1 MASITLQGDTIET
14 VGELPT
20 PGSQAPAF
28 NLPNTSLENTALAD
42 FAGKTLILNIYPSID
57 TGVCA
62 QSTRQFNQRAGEKDV
77 TVINI
82 SADLPFAHGRF
93 CSAEGLDNVT
103 NLSVF
108 RDPEFGNDYGV
119 TITTGPLQGLLS
131 RAVVVIRNG
140 EVIYT
145 EQVPEIA
152 QEPNYEAAIEA
163 ATST

>member
-14 VGELPT
+14 SGELPT
-20 PGSQAPAF
+20 VGSQAPAF
-28 NLPNTSLENTALAD
+28 NLPNTSLDNMALGD
-42 FAGKTLILNIYPSID
+42 FESKTLILNIYPSID

-62 QSTRQFNQRAGEKDV
+62 QSTRQFNQLAAEKAI

-93 CSAEGLDNVT
+93 CAAEGLDNVT

-108 RDPEFGNDYGV
+108 RNPEFGRDYGV
-119 TITTGPLQGLLS
+119 TITTGPLQGLLA
-131 RAVVVIRNG
+131 RAIVVIRDG

-152 QEPNYEAAIEA
+152 QEPDYEAAIEA
-163 ATST
+163 ATKA